1 MSEHKHWTLAPL
13 PDSAVS
19 ARIAKELS
27 LSLPTARLLAMR
39 GVATPQEAKRF
50 LSMEDEFFHDPFL
63 LCDMEKA
70 TVRIARAISRKEP
83 ITVYGDYDVDGV
95 TATTL
100 LYLYLRKNGAVVN
113 YYIPRRFGEGYGMNE
128 SALRRLAKEGTR
140 LLITVDNG
148 ITANDECELLDE
160 LGVDVIITDHHT
172 CRANLPRAIAVINP
186 HRDDNEY
193 PFPDL
198 AGVGVAFKLVCA
210 LEQKRCEAQDLPLL
224 PTMQALYEDYID
236 LAAIGTIADV
246 MPLQDENRLMVR
258 YGLACIERAPRV
270 GLEALLCACSADP
283 KGRIQKRRV
292 NAAYIGFTVA
302 PRINAAGRMESA
314 QSGVELLLQE
324 HAPQAQVCAEKLC
337 ELNRARQA
345 EENRIAEEAN
355 ALLQLHPEY
364 LNAPVIVLAKEKWH
378 QGVIGIVASRI
389 CECYQKPCILIALE
403 NGVGKGSGRSI
414 KGLNLAHALAGCED
428 CLLQYGGHEL
438 AAGLSLMQDQIE
450 PFRSAIGAY
459 ADLHFK
465 PDGALASLPI
475 DLELLPKEITLEQ
488 VKELDLLEPYGNAN
502 PQPIFALRN
511 ASIAQMQSIG
521 AGRHTKLTLLCEDR
535 SFTALYFGVSQESL
549 DFEVGEVVDVA
560 FQLDLNEFQG
570 NVSVQLLLKDIARPK
585 SVQKE
590 IAQSIIDYYALHS
603 ESSARTKALVPTY
616 EQFGALYRHL
626 RRLCTSQEGVTV
638 SVYALERAMQKSLSW
653 AQIRF
658 VLDVFAQLHFLTLDV
673 VCEDPT
679 YFTYRIRLLPTKEKV
694 RLEQSTLYCTASG
707 RLEQ

>member
-1 MSEHKHWTLAPL
+1 MPEHKQWTIAPP
-13 PDSAVS
+13 PDSAAS
-19 ARIAKELS
+19 AKIAKELS
-27 LSLPTARLLAMR
+27 LSLPTARLLVMR
-39 GVATPQEAKRF
+39 GVKTAQEAKRF
-50 LSMEDEFFHDPFL
+50 LSMQDELFHDPFL
-63 LCDMEKA
+63 LRDMEKA
-70 TVRIARAISRKEP
+70 TVRIARAIARKEP

-128 SALRRLAKEGTR
+128 GALRRLASEGTR

-148 ITANDECELLDE
+148 ITANDECELLDD

-172 CRANLPRAIAVINP
+172 CRTTLPRAVAVINP

-193 PFPDL
+193 PFTEL
-198 AGVGVAFKLVCA
+198 AGVGVAFKLICA
-210 LEQKRCEAQDLPLL
+210 LEQKRCEAQGLPLL
-224 PTMQALYEDYID
+224 PTMQALYDEYID

-258 YGLACIERAPRV
+258 YGLSRIERAPRV
-270 GLEALLCACSADP
+270 GLEALLRACSADP
-283 KGRIQKRRV
+283 KGRTQKRRV
-292 NAAYIGFTVA
+292 NASFIGFTVA
-302 PRINAAGRMESA
+302 PRINAAGRMEHA

-324 HAPQAQVCAEKLC
+324 TQAQAQACAEKLC
-337 ELNRARQA
+337 ALNRARQA

-355 ALLQLHPEY
+355 ALLQAHPEY

-414 KGLNLAHALAGCED
+414 KGLNLAHALAGCEQY
-428 CLLQYGGHEL
+428 LIQYGGHEL
-438 AAGLSLMQDQIE
+438 AAGLSLSQDQIA
-450 PFRSAIGAY
+450 PFRRAIGAY

-465 PDGALASLPI
+465 PDQAVLSLPI
-475 DLELLPKEITLEQ
+475 DLELTANEITLAQ
-488 VKELDLLEPYGNAN
+488 AKELDLLEPYGNAN
-502 PQPIFALRN
+502 AQPIFALRN
-511 ASIAQMQSIG
+511 ASISQMQSIG

-535 SFTALYFGVSQESL
+535 SFTALYFGAPQESL

-560 FQLDLNEFQG
+560 FQLDINEFQG
-570 NVSVQLLLKDIARPK
+570 NVSVQLLLKDIAHPK
-585 SVQKE
+585 SAQKE
-590 IAQSIIDYYALHS
+590 IAQAIIDYYALHT
-603 ESSARTKALVPTY
+603 SACARAKALVPTY

-626 RRLCTSQEGVTV
+626 RRLSTGQEGFTV
-638 SVYALERAMQKSLSW
+638 SVYALERAMQKTLSW

-673 VCEDPT
+673 VCEDPA

-694 RLEQSTLYCTASG
+694 QLEQSALYCAASG